1 MPTVRYSQFTGQWW
15 EQASLEDLLS
25 DLADFLLQSGLG
37 ESDPWGE
44 PADDL
49 ARLKEALLRALAAR
63 GHITAE
69 EVEAWEAGEASPE
82 RRRLQQMLEGLLRRL
97 V

>member
-49 ARLKEALLRALAAR
+49 TRLKEALHSLLLQPALA
-63 GHITAE
+63 
-69 EVEAWEAGEASPE
+69 
-82 RRRLQQMLEGLLRRL
+82 RRKPPFSR
-97 V
+97 